1 MNRFRNPVENKFGMK
16 PPNHRINPETI
27 EKSMENALPM
37 VMMEPQPIWEI
48 LGITGEEYYQ
58 QYHTQPV
65 SENALEIQQSI
76 AEETKMEEN
85 VIVETNPPEEM
96 LENFIVETNP

>member
-48 LGITGEEYYQ
+48 LGITEEEYYQ
-58 QYHTQPV
+58 QYHKQPV
-65 SENALEIQQSI
+65 SENALEIQQNI
-76 AEETKMEEN
+76 AEETKTDNVEITQEEN
-85 VIVETNPPEEM
+85 
-96 LENFIVETNP
+96 LENV